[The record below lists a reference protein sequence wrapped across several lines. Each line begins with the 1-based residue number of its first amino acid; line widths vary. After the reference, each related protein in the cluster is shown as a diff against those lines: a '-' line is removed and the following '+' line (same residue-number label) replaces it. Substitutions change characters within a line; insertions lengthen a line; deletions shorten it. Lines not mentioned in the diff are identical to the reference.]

1 MKYFTKEELED
12 ITNKLIE
19 NPTRETLKTLN
30 DIYNGNSVMEQGLV
44 NDNLAV
50 NTASVVETLPDVSVP
65 IKNEVVNEVLPSAE
79 LNAQVNMPISEVVE
93 TPVINTLPN
102 INIPNIEVT
111 NVDNNVNN
119 GVGVPGFELPKLE
132 VPVFNNQ
139 NNETVDFS
147 GNLFEQPMQNM
158 SNLMQTTDNFNGI
171 PNAIPN
177 TEVSVASTPFF
188 GVSNESVNNPI
199 PVEGTVNNMQNVG
212 PSMFGEIQ
220 QNYM

>member
-30 DIYNGNSVMEQGLV
+30 DIYNGNSVMEQKLV

-50 NTASVVETLPDVSVP
+50 NTASVVETLPDASVSV
-65 IKNEVVNEVLPSAE
+65 KNEVVNEVLPSAD
-79 LNAQVNMPISEVVE
+79 LNAQVSMPIPEVIE
-93 TPVINTLPN
+93 TPVVNTLPN

-111 NVDNNVNN
+111 NVDNNVND

-132 VPVFNNQ
+132 APIFNNQ
-139 NNETVDFS
+139 NNEPVNFS

-158 SNLMQTTDNFNGI
+158 SNLMQTTDIFNGI
-171 PNAIPN
+171 PTAISD
-177 TEVSVASTPFF
+177 TEVSVAQTPFL
-188 GVSNESVNNPI
+188 GVSNESVNNSI
-199 PVEGTVNNMQNVG
+199 PVEGTINNMQNVG

-220 QNYM
+220 KNYM